1 MDLNYLG
8 SVNTT
13 FLVLPGMKERCHGH
27 IVFVS
32 SMAGQV
38 CITIDMPI
46 DFILWEMFLVKIVT
60 GLDVKPLLWVF
71 RQYTPTL

>member
-1 MDLNYLG
+1 MDLNYFG

-13 FLVLPGMKERCHGH
+13 FLALPGMKERCYGH

-38 CITIDMPI
+38 CITIDMPM

-60 GLDVKPLLWVF
+60 ATRFIHFVAGVGEIRPG
-71 RQYTPTL
+71 